1 MRYSERVTWNYRSTS
16 APSDE
21 TKEWTGLECRI
32 RGHSSGRAG
41 GISHQ
46 GLPQGSR
53 ENVRHALMDH
63 YEPIN

>member
-1 MRYSERVTWNYRSTS
+1 LGVITWG
-16 APSDE
+16 
-21 TKEWTGLECRI
+21 WG
-32 RGHSSGRAG
+32 G